1 MPRYKIE
8 YGLDVSAYGTAIIR
22 TENVK
27 DVEQL
32 VRTLHAADQ
41 LIDGWAPAYDMTE
54 NHRVLSIFRERKDGT
69 WEEIDST
76 GFSLDE
82 PEPTSVSTKAQL
94 WIAYNPITDKI
105 LGHTNNLAGVMPLRR
120 AHMDPNVQIL
130 SCGE

>member
-1 MPRYKIE
+1 MPRYKIK
-8 YGLDVSAYGTAIIR
+8 YGMDVPAYGEAIIKTTSKNLKR
-22 TENVK
+22 
-27 DVEQL
+27 L
-32 VRTLHAADQ
+32 VRNLHSVDQ
-41 LIDGWAPAYDMTE
+41 LIDDWDPVGEMSE
-54 NHRVLSIFRERKDGT
+54 NHRVLEIWREGKDDE
-69 WEEIDST
+69 WEIVDST

-105 LGHTNNLAGVMPLRR
+105 LGHTNNLAGVILLRR